1 MKNSR
6 EWTGGAQRPGP
17 GNIEPLAKTELP
29 FGVKNADEFVLNPS
43 PSYYLHAGERIIIM
57 GALAQI
63 EKAKELL

>member
-1 MKNSR
+1 MSELEVRKDQDLETLNL
-6 EWTGGAQRPGP
+6 WQKTGATV
-17 GNIEPLAKTELP
+17 L
-29 FGVKNADEFVLNPS
+29 GVKNADEFVLNPS